1 MPLKNAIDHRD
12 PFFLNFFF
20 RSILIGAAE
29 QGGAHWAFDKW
40 CHLMC
45 AWDSTEAAIA
55 LCTVVDYWYLA
66 QKSSLSG
73 FEILLKWAKRTSL
86 EEIKRV
92 ISASALNEGS
102 GRPVCAVQ
110 QYWCLMLFEGL
121 CEKWWRGGNREKTIV
136 PETKMITAVYRVI
149 LLLVLVIICLLG
161 KLLSQPSI
169 ATKLGENEK
178 ISSLSGI

>member
-92 ISASALNEGS
+92 ISSLDEGS
-102 GRPVCAVQ
+102 GGQCVLSSSTDAWCYSKACVRNDGAAAIGKRPLSPRPR
-110 QYWCLMLFEGL
+110 WS
-121 CEKWWRGGNREKTIV
+121 
-136 PETKMITAVYRVI
+136 
-149 LLLVLVIICLLG
+149 LLY
-161 KLLSQPSI
+161 
-169 ATKLGENEK
+169 TE
-178 ISSLSGI
+178 SSCCWFW